1 MTAAIPLTTGQ
12 QLAQRIR
19 LIGRQL
25 ESGSIPQTIDHRLA
39 EAVAATEQ
47 RMARRSA
54 LQVAVG
60 AIDGGQGLSRWAVAL
75 RLESALKRFETCGY
89 RRVRDGGRRASQLDL
104 AFCTLLESGAT
115 CAQRLWEQ
123 IRDLE

>member
-1 MTAAIPLTTGQ
+1 MTAPIPLTTGQ
-12 QLAQRIR
+12 QLASRIA

-25 ESGSIPQTIDHRLA
+25 ESGAVPATIGRRLA
-39 EAVAATEQ
+39 EAVDKVESQ
-47 RMARRSA
+47 IARRAA
-54 LQVAVG
+54 LRCAVA
-60 AIDGGQGLSRWAVAL
+60 AINPAGTLSRWQTAL
-75 RLESALKRFETCGY
+75 RLESALCRFRAVGY